1 MGITNDSKKTI
12 KQEIE
17 RLEGQK
23 AIVISRIKSLADK
36 KNSLVARRDALTA
49 EIQNL
54 KADIV

>member
-1 MGITNDSKKTI
+1 MAITPDSKRTI

-23 AIVISRIKSLADK
+23 AITIKRIKQLVDK
-36 KNSLVARRDALTA
+36 KGILVARRDALTV

-54 KADIV
+54 KADLI